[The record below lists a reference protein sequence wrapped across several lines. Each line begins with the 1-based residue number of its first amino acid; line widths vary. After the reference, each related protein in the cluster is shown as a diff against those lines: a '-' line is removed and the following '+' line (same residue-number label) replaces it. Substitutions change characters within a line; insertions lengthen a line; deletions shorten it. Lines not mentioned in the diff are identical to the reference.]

1 MWRVF
6 SNFVVKM
13 QIMEY
18 TFDKLEVY
26 QKARKLV
33 KSVYLLIKNF
43 PNEEKFALCDQ
54 IRRAVISVPS
64 NIAEGCGRMS
74 IKERIHFIEIS
85 YGSLMEL
92 YCQIQLA
99 CDLEYI
105 SEEQFTKISQD
116 IEEVAKMLS
125 GFRKSMLSRI

>member
-1 MWRVF
+1 MDF
-6 SNFVVKM
+6 
-13 QIMEY
+13 

-33 KSVYLLIKNF
+33 KQVYLLIKNF
-43 PNEEKFALCDQ
+43 PNEEKYALCDQ

-105 SEEQFTKISQD
+105 SEEQFTKISQE
-116 IEEVAKMLS
+116 IEEVARMLS

>member
-1 MWRVF
+1 MVMDF
-6 SNFVVKM
+6 
-13 QIMEY
+13 

-33 KSVYLLIKNF
+33 KQVYLLIKNF
-43 PNEEKFALCDQ
+43 PNEEKYALCDQ

-105 SEEQFTKISQD
+105 SEEQFTKISQE
-116 IEEVAKMLS
+116 IEEVARMLS